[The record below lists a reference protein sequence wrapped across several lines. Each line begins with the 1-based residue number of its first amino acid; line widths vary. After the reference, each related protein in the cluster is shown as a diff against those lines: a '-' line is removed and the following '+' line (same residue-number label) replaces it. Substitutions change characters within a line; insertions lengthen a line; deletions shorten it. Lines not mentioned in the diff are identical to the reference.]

1 MFNSGL
7 HIHVTASVQPTPEM
21 CQEIIECGGGTFLK
35 TRPKVASPDL
45 YVVSSKEDR
54 KLTEPLAKSGV
65 PVMDKEWLL
74 SGLLKYKLDKKL
86 KL

>member
-1 MFNSGL
+1 M
-7 HIHVTASVQPTPEM
+7 TASVQPSPEM
-21 CQEIIECGGGTFLK
+21 CQEIIECGGGIFVKNL
-35 TRPKVASPDL
+35 PKAASPNL

-54 KLTEPLAKSGV
+54 KLSDPLAKSGV

-74 SGLLKYKLDKKL
+74 SGLMKYKLDGKL

>member
-1 MFNSGL
+1 MSP
-7 HIHVTASVQPTPEM
+7 SVQPTPEM

-35 TRPKVASPDL
+35 TLPKVASPDL

>member
-1 MFNSGL
+1 MDLPNAVL
-7 HIHVTASVQPTPEM
+7 PN
-21 CQEIIECGGGTFLK
+21 
-35 TRPKVASPDL
+35 L

-54 KLTEPLAKSGV
+54 KLSDPLAKSGV

-74 SGLLKYKLDKKL
+74 SGLLKYKLEGKL